1 MLRQNTPGG
10 IPPQANSC
18 YPDLIS
24 EHLRS
29 ARAAIDAALILRES
43 RVSPDLC
50 VRLLHG
56 TFDHVVVACQE
67 FDRLVT
73 FGEERP

>member
-1 MLRQNTPGG
+1 MQHLHDTPRGTTS
-10 IPPQANSC
+10 QAES